1 MLWVRLVLSCP
12 LCRVLWRGQGL
23 PLHLVNDQWSVLGQR
38 GLHHLQLVQAA
49 RAREGDTRFM
59 VISDNIST
67 SPLIDK

>member
-1 MLWVRLVLSCP
+1 MMLSCPMP

-23 PLHLVNDQWSVLGQR
+23 PLHLVNDQWSVLGQQ
-38 GLHHLQLVQAA
+38 GLHHLQLVQA
-49 RAREGDTRFM
+49 AREGDTRFM

>member
-1 MLWVRLVLSCP
+1 M
-12 LCRVLWRGQGL
+12 WRGQGL
-23 PLHLVNDQWSVLGQR
+23 PLHLVNDQWSVLGQQ